1 MSTLYFLPLLTIAA
15 VVRHCL
21 YPATTLTMRVLQLVI
36 LLQWLAHIPA
46 CLALIVPLLA
56 ANPALSLK
64 GITLQR
70 LSDGES
76 IDLGEALS
84 LSGKTMLVLGS
95 HPADFNLIEYA
106 QKVRVFWPQMKV
118 KGIERCIIVMN
129 GEKSSCR
136 KLAELLELP
145 DEIEILPDPTG
156 ESGRQF
162 GVSRGWRPD
171 DDRIS
176 PILKTTVVGL
186 GFGPPWGTLPA
197 VLTGYI
203 GNPNGRREWIEESL
217 KQGQL
222 FGRWPQVL
230 DIADDG
236 NVVGNKFDD
245 FPLLSGWGRR
255 PFELATLRL
264 QNLVDIQIKHWDE
277 LKPVDDRCLTQ
288 LGGCTI
294 VSDDGVPIYSWLDT
308 GLCDI
313 PDFDKLL
320 SEL

>member
-1 MSTLYFLPLLTIAA
+1 MLITPAMLLRLFALFSTCSA
-15 VVRHCL
+15 
-21 YPATTLTMRVLQLVI
+21 LV
-36 LLQWLAHIPA
+36 
-46 CLALIVPLLA
+46 VPLSA
-56 ANPALSLK
+56 ANPAVSLK
-64 GITLQR
+64 GTALCR

-84 LSGKTMLVLGS
+84 STSNGKTMLILGT
-95 HPADFNLIEYA
+95 HPADFNMVEYG
-106 QKVRVFWPQMKV
+106 QKVRVFSSQMKE
-118 KGIERCIIVMN
+118 KGIDRCMIVMN
-129 GEKSSCR
+129 GNQSSCQ
-136 KLAELLELP
+136 KFANLLELP
-145 DEIEILPDPTG
+145 DGVEIFPDPTG
-156 ESGRQF
+156 ESGRRF

-222 FGRWPQVL
+222 AGRWPQVL
-230 DIADDG
+230 EIDDDG
-236 NVVGNKFDD
+236 SIVGNKFDD
-245 FPLLSGWGRR
+245 FPLVSSWGRR

-264 QNLVDIQIKHWDE
+264 QNLVDVQIKHWDE
-277 LKPVDDRCLTQ
+277 LKPVDSRCLTQ

-294 VSDDGVPIYSWLDT
+294 VSAGGEPIYSWVDT
-308 GLCDI
+308 GLCDV

-320 SEL
+320 SAL